1 MHKWWADDAP
11 LRKIRI
17 HADSFQTIVP
27 MWAPGS
33 IPSNPFME
41 IRRATETDFERMWPI
56 FQAVVAS
63 GDTYVFAPD
72 TPRQQAFAYW
82 FGPDITT
89 FVAGDGDRI
98 VGMYKITA
106 NQRDLGAHV
115 ANASFMVDPASHG
128 NGIGNALGR
137 HCLREARC
145 AGYRALQFNFV
156 VSSNTAAVALWK
168 RLGFAV
174 VGTLPGAFRH
184 HTFGYVDTYVM
195 YRALDD
201 CED

>member
-1 MHKWWADDAP
+1 MFCEHLAA
-11 LRKIRI
+11 R
-17 HADSFQTIVP
+17 A
-27 MWAPGS
+27 S
-33 IPSNPFME
+33 ISIME

-72 TPRQQAFAYW
+72 TPRCDAFAYW
-82 FGPDITT
+82 FGPATTT
-89 FVAGDGDRI
+89 FVATDGDRI
-98 VGMYKITA
+98 VGMYKFTA

-137 HCLREARC
+137 HCLREARR
-145 AGYRALQFNFV
+145 AGYRAMQFNFV
-156 VSSNTAAVALWK
+156 VSSNTAAVALWQ
-168 RLGFAV
+168 RLGFAI

-184 HTFGYVDTYVM
+184 RTLGCVDAYVM

-201 CED
+201 DED